1 MEDYLEDPE
10 GYKIWLELIIQNG
23 KLPYDAD
30 YTQEV
35 ADQIVSGLRKPGS
48 TRFLDEEPEIGP
60 NCPCICGLDTQRAC
74 ACWPD

>member
-35 ADQIVSGLRKPGS
+35 ADQIVSGLRKP
-48 TRFLDEEPEIGP
+48 EIGP